1 MAKRKWSILND
12 SERRS
17 AVLSAIRR
25 GRSIKSLA
33 DFLDAPPHDVEAMLM
48 SEREL
53 GVVRCSNKV
62 WYRTDLPVVPAP
74 PRPPRLTVKQELFL
88 KRQGNLF

>member
-1 MAKRKWSILND
+1 MAKKKWNELSD
-12 SERRS
+12 ADRRAS
-17 AVLSAIRR
+17 LLSAIRR

-33 DFLDAPPHDVEAMLM
+33 DYLDAPPHAVEAMLM
-48 SEREL
+48 SELEL

-62 WYRTDLPVVPAP
+62 WYRTDVELRPEP
-74 PRPPRLTVKQELFL
+74 PRRPRLTVKQELFL